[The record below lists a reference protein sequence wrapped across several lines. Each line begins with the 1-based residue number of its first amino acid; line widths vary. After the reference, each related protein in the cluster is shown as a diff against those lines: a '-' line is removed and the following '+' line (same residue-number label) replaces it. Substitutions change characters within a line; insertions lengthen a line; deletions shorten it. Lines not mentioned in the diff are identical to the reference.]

1 MELYEAIAKRRI
13 VRDFKDDDV
22 PLETI
27 EKIIGAGLKAP
38 THDHL
43 RNWEFVILHGKE
55 EKDRALRF
63 VHTGVGPT
71 LEILKKTLVDGTP
84 QQKMYAVAMPR
95 QYTML
100 YNAPYVVLPFFK
112 SAPGVMKPDSVSSLN
127 PLSSIWCVIENIFLA
142 ATAEGLAC
150 SMRIPVG
157 SEGPDAGRE
166 VGAPEGWMLPCYIG
180 IGVPAEDAPE
190 IEQIEYCAKQKM
202 HFGKW

>member
-13 VRDFKDDDV
+13 VRDVKEDDV
-22 PLETI
+22 PFETI
-27 EKIIGAGLKAP
+27 EKIIGAWLKAP

-55 EKDRALRF
+55 EKERALRF

-190 IEQIEYCAKQKM
+190 IEQIEYCAKQKI

>member
-13 VRDFKDDDV
+13 VRDFKEDDV
-22 PLETI
+22 PFETI

-55 EKDRALRF
+55 EKERALRF

-100 YNAPYVVLPFFK
+100 FSAPYVILPFFK
-112 SAPGVMKPDSVSSLN
+112 TTPGVMKPDSVSSLN
-127 PLSSIWCVIENIFLA
+127 PLASIWCVVENIFLA

>member
-13 VRDFKDDDV
+13 ARDFKDEDV
-22 PLETI
+22 PLETV

-55 EKDRALRF
+55 EKERALRF

-112 SAPGVMKPDSVSSLN
+112 SAPGFMKPDSVSSLN

-190 IEQIEYCAKQKM
+190 IEQIECCAKQKM